1 METHPMGV
9 FVRIHID
16 LDKCQDPQEVKAW
29 TGVCPVGI
37 FKLVNG
43 QPVVVE
49 ENEDE
54 CTFCGLCLQACPGG
68 AIRIEKLYE

>member
-1 METHPMGV
+1 
-9 FVRIHID
+9 
-16 LDKCQDPQEVKAW
+16 
-29 TGVCPVGI
+29 VGI

-54 CTFCGLCLQACPGG
+54 CTFCGLCLQACPSG